1 MSAPAL
7 RMPSRRF
14 FGEYRAERRVG
25 ELALAELQPT
35 VPEDEVRTHTHD
47 DAHFLLLLEGTY
59 LSEARGMPALCS
71 TRTLILNPPG
81 TTHRDRFRGLEGRF
95 FTLSVPVAA
104 WREAGVL
111 RELPDAAIRLPA
123 SALVRAT
130 LLRHEL
136 QAWDGASPLAVES
149 GFEELLDAAALARAE
164 SAVQAPAWLQRA
176 CERLRQDWTNT
187 PRLAEL
193 AHEADLHPV
202 YFARAFRRRYRCSPG
217 EYLRRFRL
225 ERAVDLLHERKAS
238 LADIAL
244 SCGYVD
250 QSHFT
255 HAFRRAYRCTPAQYR
270 ALA

>member
-1 MSAPAL
+1 MRP
-7 RMPSRRF
+7 RRF

-25 ELALAELQPT
+25 ELALAELEPT
-35 VPEDEVRTHTHD
+35 VPEDEVRRHTHD
-47 DAHFLLLLEGTY
+47 DAHFLLLLEGQY

-71 TRTLILNPPG
+71 TRTLVLNPPG
-81 TTHRDRFRGLEGRF
+81 TTHRDRFRGLQGRF
-95 FTLSVPVAA
+95 FTLSVPAQAWQEAA
-104 WREAGVL
+104 TVRALPESAL
-111 RELPDAAIRLPA
+111 RMPA
-123 SALVRAT
+123 TALVRAT
-130 LLRHEL
+130 LLRREL
-136 QAWDGASPLAVES
+136 QEWDGASPLAVEA

-164 SAVQAPAWLQRA
+164 SAVHAPAWLERA
-176 CERLRQDWTNT
+176 CDRLRQDWSAT

-193 AHEADLHPV
+193 AREADLHPV

-217 EYLRRFRL
+217 QYLRRFRL
-225 ERAVDLLHERKAS
+225 ERALDMLHERRAS

-244 SCGYVD
+244 ACGYVD

>member
-7 RMPSRRF
+7 RMQPRRF
-14 FGEYRAERRVG
+14 FGEYRAERRIG
-25 ELALAELQPT
+25 DLALAELEPT

-47 DAHFLLLLEGTY
+47 DAHFLLLLEGNY
-59 LSEARGMPALCS
+59 LSEARGMPAVCS
-71 TRTLILNPPG
+71 KRTLILNPPG

-95 FTLSVPVAA
+95 FTLSM
-104 WREAGVL
+104 
-111 RELPDAAIRLPA
+111 PA
-123 SALVRAT
+123 SAWQAATATRDLPETALRMPAAALVRAS

-136 QAWDGASPLAVES
+136 QAWDGASPLAVEA

-176 CERLRQDWTNT
+176 CERLRQDWTTT

-193 AHEADLHPV
+193 AREADLHPV

-225 ERAVDLLHERKAS
+225 ERAVDLLHERK
-238 LADIAL
+238 LPLTDIAL
-244 SCGYVD
+244 ACGYVD

-255 HAFRRAYRCTPAQYR
+255 HAFRRAYRCTPARYR